1 MGEAVTPGDQRAAD
15 VLEPSRRFR
24 DAVVVLQREM
34 VEVRC
39 GEDATVR
46 HLERVSLKLGE
57 VAGARCIAAAEH
69 VRRARAIAFAEG
81 RQIGLFGHELDEA
94 KTSTVGQPKTSKAV
108 A

>member
-1 MGEAVTPGDQRAAD
+1 MGEAVT
-15 VLEPSRRFR
+15 EMSE
-24 DAVVVLQREM
+24 DAVVVRAREM
-34 VEVRC
+34 VARC

-81 RQIGLFGHELDEA
+81 RQIGLFGHELD
-94 KTSTVGQPKTSKAV
+94 KAV